1 MYRYLL
7 DISATEDDV
16 CMECVLLYTGNEDMV
31 LLDFRLAACSFLPPE
46 QLASLPPAQLRER
59 IFKGLPVDE
68 FNHEFVVLWGP
79 ISYT

>member
-1 MYRYLL
+1 MKF
-7 DISATEDDV
+7 
-16 CMECVLLYTGNEDMV
+16 VLLYTGNEDMV
-31 LLDFRLAACSFLPPE
+31 LLDFRLATCSFLAKRHA
-46 QLASLPPAQLRER
+46 ASPPPAQLRER